1 MILISIQYIRLIT
14 CTYVVLEY
22 IFSFSLPGAERHPI
36 KIKTHDARTL
46 HIAEESI
53 WHASMSDTEGTASNG
68 TPTNGV
74 ADAGASPA
82 GSGSVAE
89 GSTQGARSRGSGAAS
104 PASRAASPG
113 SLYHANRG
121 FRLPQKRA
129 VKML

>member
-1 MILISIQYIRLIT
+1 M
-14 CTYVVLEY
+14 
-22 IFSFSLPGAERHPI
+22 FFPFSLPGAERHPI
-36 KIKTHDARTL
+36 KRKPHDARTFQN
-46 HIAEESI
+46 I
-53 WHASMSDTEGTASNG
+53 WHASMSDTEGTASDR